1 MEDYK
6 IKNEK
11 AQSSL
16 LMFGMFSVV
25 MLFAGFTSAYI
36 VSKGSLGSSWKDI
49 ILPTS
54 FYISTFLI
62 LVSSVSA
69 MLLMR
74 YCKKG
79 NIVILNRLLL
89 CTILLGFSFG
99 ISQFFGWRE
108 LVNQGDYL
116 SGNNVSSSYIYVLT
130 ITHLIHIIGGLI
142 VLLVVYV
149 RSVSNV
155 YNAGN
160 FHGLKLAMRFWHF
173 LGFLW
178 IYLFLFINLCR
189 WYL

>member
-11 AQSSL
+11 AQTAL
-16 LMFGMFSVV
+16 LMYGMFSVV

-36 VSKGSLGSSWKDI
+36 VSKGSLGSSWQDI

-54 FYISTFLI
+54 FYRSTFFILASSTSAILLI
-62 LVSSVSA
+62 
-69 MLLMR
+69 R
-74 YCKKG
+74 YCKQG
-79 NIVILNRLLL
+79 NILMLNRLLL
-89 CTILLGFSFG
+89 CTILLGFAFG
-99 ISQFFGWRE
+99 FSQFLGWRE
-108 LVNQGDYL
+108 LVNQGNYL

-130 ITHLIHIIGGLI
+130 ITHLIHVIGGLL
-142 VLLVVYV
+142 VLLVVYS
-149 RSVSNV
+149 RSLSNV
-155 YNAGN
+155 YNSSN

-178 IYLFLFINLCR
+178 IYLFLFINFCR